1 MHDGYCYFTIDDGK
15 FYIDYLDIN
24 DNNTLKRRPI
34 AGVSVEYIEG
44 TQEVS
49 TNAWTGVTRDN
60 ALYKGKIIAYK
71 LPKAGTGTAATLN
84 LTLSNGSTSGAK
96 AVKRQGASSTTTHYP
111 AGTVIFMAYDGTYWQ
126 VNADYDTNNAVTQS
140 VTTASEWRKVLLHYT
155 TNAEGG
161 NVPAEVTNKV
171 YAAKGIEV
179 QPSTGTLAATKFKGP
194 LEGNADTTTEF
205 SSVANV
211 TLTGDVSGSASSTKG
226 WDVTTT
232 LVTTGVTAGSY
243 GPSANATPNYG
254 ATFNVPYITVD
265 AKGRITAASTKT
277 VKIPASD
284 NTNTA
289 TAADNILDGSNS
301 GTQIT
306 YAPYTTQ
313 QSKLSF
319 DTSTT
324 EPTRTDRLNLNGY
337 LYATKLYSGGAEVL
351 TSHQSLA
358 NYKTKQTAISDNTGT
373 SESTTATRF
382 IYSISQNENGE
393 ISVKTRP
400 LPTYNNYSLPLAA
413 SGTRGGIQIGYSE
426 SGNNYAVKLSSEK
439 AYVTVPW
446 TDTKVTAVD
455 NHYAPAA
462 DTNAALSASASGA
475 SAAWSI
481 DVVKAVQLQRD
492 AKGHVTG
499 VTVTSG
505 KIPANPNTDYRVRQ
519 TNDASTNAN
528 YRLLLSNSAN
538 DTQEDQISRKNA
550 NLIYNPSINKLSTGN
565 LDLTGVLNVTGNANF
580 YNQTNAD
587 SLTAGSL
594 LVNGNTNF
602 VQSPTAPTP
611 ASGDASTKLA
621 TTEFVKTSVAGL
633 SGAMHFKGTTTSAIV
648 DGSTTNPIV
657 IDGSN
662 YTAVAGDVVLREI
675 TAGNIFEYVWTG
687 STWEMLGRDTN
698 FKVAQT
704 AIDTGSAATNK
715 WVSRIQQNTNGEIT
729 ATMGT
734 LDTSGT
740 WSGNAATATVASK
753 LSNTSKIGDTNK
765 PVYFKAD
772 GTPTAINYTIDK
784 SVPSNAVFTDRYVN
798 SATFADDSAN
808 TATSPVKMTLT
819 RAGSDTATVTANIP
833 KVSSSSAGVAPKGAA
848 VGSQSQSTKFL
859 REDGTWAAPSYTTNT
874 DTTYT
879 FANGTNGS
887 FSVTPSGGSAQTVS
901 IGKPATA
908 GTADVANSVAWGNIS
923 GKPDTTLATD
933 TGTSTITLAYGGK
946 YKLTA
951 AGSSVIFTMPS
962 ADDTNTWRKIQVN
975 GTDILGTATNTNP
988 LNLKAGS
995 NVTLTNSNGTVT
1007 IASTDTD
1014 TKVTSVGNHYTP
1026 SADTNAELTGA
1037 LSGTAGTYA
1046 KDTEYTVLTGVKA
1059 QRDAKGHIV
1068 GITYTAQKIKDTNNT
1083 YTVGSKVL
1091 KVASNTG
1098 TATQVIGVN
1107 ENSSDRT
1114 LTISGDGTYLS
1125 GEVSGSSNAAVVT
1138 ITPTD
1143 SGATAGSYGDSAN
1156 QTPSYGATFKV
1167 PYITVDE
1174 KGRVTEISEHTVKIP
1189 ASDNTDTKNTAGS
1202 TDTSS
1207 KIFLIGATS
1216 QAENPQT
1223 YSDNQVYTTSGVLTA
1238 KTFNSTSLTASQAV
1252 STDASKNLVST
1263 NLTVSDPTASGTGI
1277 TYIATI
1283 SQSAVGKITV
1293 TKSTVRSASTSQT
1306 GVVQLSSATNST
1318 SETLAATAKAV
1329 KTAYDLADDHKYWA
1343 NVESTSAATYNKAP
1357 EVANIKINGDTSASA
1372 ASTKNVELV
1381 YDATLE
1387 VLNFVFS

>member
-44 TQEVS
+44 TQEAS

-96 AVKRQGASSTTTHYP
+96 AVKRQGASNTTTQYP

-126 VNADYDTNNAVTQS
+126 VNADYDSNNAVTQS

-155 TNAEGG
+155 TNTEGG
-161 NVPAEVTNKV
+161 NVPTEVTNKV

-232 LVTTGVTAGSY
+232 LATTGVTAGSY

-324 EPTRTDRLNLNGY
+324 APTRTDRLNLNGY
-337 LYATKLYSGGAEVL
+337 LYATKLYSGGVEVL

-565 LDLTGVLNVTGNANF
+565 LDLTGILNVTGNANF

-662 YTAVAGDVVLREI
+662 HTAAAGDVVLREI

-729 ATMGT
+729 ATMET

-740 WSGNAATATVASK
+740 WSGNAITATTASK

-765 PVYFKAD
+765 PVYF
-772 GTPTAINYTIDK
+772 TAGGIPAAISYTIDK
-784 SVPSNAVFTDRYVN
+784 SVPSNAVF
-798 SATFADDSAN
+798 
-808 TATSPVKMTLT
+808 
-819 RAGSDTATVTANIP
+819 
-833 KVSSSSAGVAPKGAA
+833 
-848 VGSQSQSTKFL
+848 
-859 REDGTWAAPSYTTNT
+859 T

-908 GTADVANSVAWGNIS
+908 GTADVANSVAWGNVS

-962 ADDTNTWRKIQVN
+962 TDDTNTWRKIQVN

-1014 TKVTSVGNHYTP
+1014 TK
-1026 SADTNAELTGA
+1026 
-1037 LSGTAGTYA
+1037 
-1046 KDTEYTVLTGVKA
+1046 
-1059 QRDAKGHIV
+1059 
-1068 GITYTAQKIKDTNNT
+1068 
-1083 YTVGSKVL
+1083 
-1091 KVASNTG
+1091 
-1098 TATQVIGVN
+1098 
-1107 ENSSDRT
+1107 
-1114 LTISGDGTYLS
+1114 
-1125 GEVSGSSNAAVVT
+1125 
-1138 ITPTD
+1138 
-1143 SGATAGSYGDSAN
+1143 
-1156 QTPSYGATFKV
+1156 
-1167 PYITVDE
+1167 
-1174 KGRVTEISEHTVKIP
+1174 
-1189 ASDNTDTKNTAGS
+1189 NTAGS

-1216 QAENPQT
+1216 QAANPQT

-1343 NVESTSAATYNKAP
+1343 NVESTSAAAYNKAP
-1357 EVANIKINGDTSASA
+1357 EVANIKINGNTSASA
-1372 ASTKNVELV
+1372 ASTKNVQLV